1 MGNTR
6 NENENKGNKEERI
19 FTFVL
24 FGLGVLIILTF
35 PLIFKVFNDSLDS
48 VVQDSIEDRLDSIGL
63 EYVDSTDELSFEHTF
78 SPNESEVIEGVMY
91 EFDLVTFE
99 DVNLKP
105 SESDRF
111 SSTRVYE
118 VGYLNKDNEEQRIQ
132 DSIHVHYH
140 QNEGETPKFIVDGY
154 GYGHVWLEPG
164 TKDKYEHEDS
174 E

>member
-6 NENENKGNKEERI
+6 NENENKEDKGERI
-19 FTFVL
+19 FVAIMI
-24 FGLGVLIILTF
+24 GLAILIILTF
-35 PLIFKVFNDSLDS
+35 PLIYKVFNDSLDD
-48 VVQDSIEDRLDSIGL
+48 VVKGATEDRLESIGL

-78 SPNESEVIEGVMY
+78 SSNESEVIGGVMY

-105 SESDRF
+105 SGSF

-118 VGYLNKDNEEQRIQ
+118 VGFLNKDNEEQRIQ
-132 DSIHVHYH
+132 DSFNVHYY
-140 QNEGETPKFIVDGY
+140 QIEGETPKFIVDGH

-164 TKDKYEHEDS
+164 TIDKYEHEDS

>member
-6 NENENKGNKEERI
+6 NENENKEDKEERI
-19 FTFVL
+19 FVVL
-24 FGLGVLIILTF
+24 LYGSAVLIILMF
-35 PLIFKVFNDSLDS
+35 PFIYKVFNASLDN
-48 VVQDSIEDRLDSIGL
+48 VVKSSAEERLDYIGL
-63 EYVDSTDELSFEHTF
+63 EYVDSTDELSFEHSF
-78 SPNESEVIEGVMY
+78 SPNESEVLEGVMY

-105 SESDRF
+105 SGSF

-118 VGYLNKDNEEQRIQ
+118 VGFLNKDNEEQRIQ
-132 DSIHVHYH
+132 DSFNVHYY
-140 QNEGETPKFIVDGY
+140 QIKGETPKFIVDGH

-164 TKDKYEHEDS
+164 TIDKYEHEDR

>member
-6 NENENKGNKEERI
+6 NGNENKEDKGERI
-19 FTFVL
+19 FVVVL
-24 FGLGVLIILTF
+24 YGLAVLIIVMF
-35 PLIFKVFNDSLDS
+35 PLIFKVFNASLDD
-48 VVQDSIEDRLDSIGL
+48 VVKSSAEERLDYIGL

-78 SPNESEVIEGVMY
+78 SPNESEVTGGVMY

-105 SESDRF
+105 SGSF

-118 VGYLNKDNEEQRIQ
+118 VGFINKDNEEQRIQ
-132 DSIHVHYH
+132 DSFKVHYY
-140 QNEGETPKFIVDGY
+140 QNKGETPRFIVDGL

-164 TKDKYEHEDS
+164 TIDKYEHEDS